1 MPAKRETFD
10 LPSRTFEPGT
20 VIFRQGD
27 AGRRTAYMVHE
38 GNVEIRRRVGGVDR
52 KLRALAPGDLLGEV
66 ALFRNAPHSATAIAL
81 DRVTLLTIA
90 GDKLERMVR
99 ASPDLALAL
108 IRQLARMAAGAG
120 AERS

>member
-1 MPAKRETFD
+1 
-10 LPSRTFEPGT
+10 
-20 VIFRQGD
+20 
-27 AGRRTAYMVHE
+27 MVHE

-52 KLRALAPGDLLGEV
+52 KLRTLTSGDLLGEV
-66 ALFRNAPHSATAIAL
+66 ALFRNAPHSATATAL

-99 ASPDLALAL
+99 ASPGLALAL

-120 AERS
+120 AERP